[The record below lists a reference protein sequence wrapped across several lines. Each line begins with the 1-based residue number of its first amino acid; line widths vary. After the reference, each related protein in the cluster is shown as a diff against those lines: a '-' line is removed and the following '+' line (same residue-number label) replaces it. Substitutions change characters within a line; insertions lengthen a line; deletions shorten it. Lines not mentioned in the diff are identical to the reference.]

1 MQIAKDTVVL
11 FNYTMH
17 AEGEL
22 LDDASQ
28 GTPVAIL
35 YGHGNV
41 IRGLEKALLGHAPGD
56 RIQADIPPVDA
67 YGSVKPDAIQRFS
80 KKYFAQGNKL
90 KVGQQTT
97 LRTRESQ
104 QLVTVVKVGGKVVD
118 VDLNHPL
125 AGKTLNFD
133 IEIKEVRAATPSEI
147 AHGHAH
153 PDGHEHH

>member
-1 MQIAKDTVVL
+1 M
-11 FNYTMH
+11 
-17 AEGEL
+17 
-22 LDDASQ
+22 
-28 GTPVAIL
+28 
-35 YGHGNV
+35 
-41 IRGLEKALLGHAPGD
+41 
-56 RIQADIPPVDA
+56 DA

-147 AHGHAH
+147 AHGHDH
-153 PDGHEHH
+153 QGGHEHH